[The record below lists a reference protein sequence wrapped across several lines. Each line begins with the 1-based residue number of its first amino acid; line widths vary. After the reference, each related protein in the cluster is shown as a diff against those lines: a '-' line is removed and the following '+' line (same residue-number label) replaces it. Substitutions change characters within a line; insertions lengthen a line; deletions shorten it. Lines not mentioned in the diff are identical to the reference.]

1 MSRHDTFYRSLFDEP
16 LVLHDFI
23 AHCLPDELGQRIQPE
38 SLQTLSTYFSL
49 ADRPTRQ
56 ADMAWSLALKGGQRM
71 LLLLEHQSRSDRSMA
86 LRMRSYSTLLHEQHH
101 HCEPTAN
108 LPPILPVVLHT
119 GDAPWSAATDI
130 QTLQA
135 DTPPWLQRYNPG
147 QAFLLIEQKQLL
159 LNQSLPPDA
168 LITPIFRLQ
177 HLDSMDELRQCLHTI
192 AMRTHPVEHARLRR
206 LLSSWVQHVVLPL
219 HLPHGDTPLIH
230 SFEDID
236 AMINYE
242 ERNWELRWMKQ
253 GLAKGME
260 QGLEQG
266 LEQGKTE
273 GEKQLLVRLLQ
284 NRFGPLSEQM
294 EQRIAH
300 ASSEQLFQWGLNML
314 DANEL
319 HQIF

>member
-1 MSRHDTFYRSLFDEP
+1 MDKH
-16 LVLHDFI
+16 
-23 AHCLPDELGQRIQPE
+23 LPAW
-38 SLQTLSTYFSL
+38 LS
-49 ADRPTRQ
+49 
-56 ADMAWSLALKGGQRM
+56 WSHLSGM

-177 HLDSMDELRQCLHTI
+177 HLNSMDELRQCLHTI

-266 LEQGKTE
+266 REQGIE
-273 GEKQLLVRLLQ
+273 QGRRAGEQGILQQQLQ
-284 NRFGPLSEQM
+284 HRFGPLDLDTQHRLEQ
-294 EQRIAH
+294 ADG
-300 ASSEQLFQWGLNML
+300 ADL
-314 DANEL
+314 L
-319 HQIF
+319 HWSLKLLAAKTLPEVFDS